1 MIDSA
6 TIHVASGAGG
16 NGAISGRHERY
27 VPKGG
32 PDGGDGG
39 DGGSVIIYA
48 TESVTTL
55 YDYRYRKKI
64 KADRGKDGSSNK
76 KHGASSK
83 DKRLAV
89 PVGTIV
95 KRNDGSIIADLQ
107 LNESEV
113 VVAVGGKGG
122 KGNSRFKS
130 SIYQFPLIAEAGEL
144 GQELEIY
151 LELKLLADVALI
163 GSPNAGKSSLISA
176 VTSAQP
182 KIGDYPFTTIT
193 PVLGV
198 VHRKATEFVMVDI
211 PGLIQG
217 ASKGIGLGDEFLRHA
232 ERTKIFIHVIDVNA
246 GEPKEVVDG
255 YQKVREEIRLYKNEL
270 AERQEIIV
278 LNKIDLEDCRTNI
291 DKVINKLA
299 VHGKRIVE
307 VSATRKLGL
316 EEMLNCVEDELI
328 SGRKINSS
336 PSNSVD
342 SVPIIKPRAIDAER
356 KIIRTN
362 NSYRV
367 IYDKAVRISRMID
380 NENWGAKMQLYEM
393 LKKWRIIDQLE
404 NAGLLK
410 GQSFSVGQIDFE
422 WE

>member
-6 TIHVASGAGG
+6 KIHISSGGGG

-39 DGGSVIIYA
+39 DGGSVVIYA
-48 TESVTTL
+48 TESMTTL
-55 YDYRYRKKI
+55 SEYKYRRKF

-76 KHGASSK
+76 KYGASAK
-83 DKRLAV
+83 DKRLSV
-89 PVGTIV
+89 PIGTVV
-95 KRNDGSIIADLQ
+95 KRQDGSTIADLQ
-107 LNESEV
+107 TNESEV

-144 GQELEIY
+144 GQELEIN

-163 GSPNAGKSSLISA
+163 GSPNAGKSSLLAA
-176 VTSAQP
+176 VTSARP

-198 VHRKATEFVMVDI
+198 VHRYAAEFVMVDI

-217 ASKGIGLGDEFLRHA
+217 ASKGVGLGDEFLRHA
-232 ERTKIFIHVIDVNA
+232 ERTKIFIHVLDINA
-246 GEPKEVVDG
+246 GDPKEVIEE
-255 YQKVREEIRLYKNEL
+255 YKKVKEEIRLYKDDL
-270 AERQEIIV
+270 SQRREIIV
-278 LNKIDLEDCRTNI
+278 LNKIDLENGRCNI
-291 DKVINKLA
+291 DKVINELA
-299 VHGKRIVE
+299 IEGKNIVE
-307 VSATRKLGL
+307 VSAIGKTGL
-316 EEMLNCVEDELI
+316 EEMLDCVEAELLAEK
-328 SGRKINSS
+328 RKNKTTAREADKI
-336 PSNSVD
+336 
-342 SVPIIKPRAIDAER
+342 PIIKPQGIEAEK

-362 NSYRV
+362 ASYRV
-367 IYDKAVRISRMID
+367 IFSKAVRISRMID
-380 NENWGAKMQLYEM
+380 NENWAAKMQLYEM
-393 LKKWRIIDQLE
+393 LKKWKIIEELE
-404 NAGLLK
+404 NAGLLR
-410 GQSFSVGQIDFE
+410 GQSFTVGQINFE